1 MKNYQNRA
9 SGRLQHG
16 PPGFEAFQE
25 GEGEGC
31 NYGEVLQQAF
41 TAAIGVCE
49 WDDADGGE
57 LIGALMQLPEAVKML
72 LLQGEAEVDMER
84 VVAAIMR
91 CHANKDAEVVH
102 N

>member
-1 MKNYQNRA
+1 VDGFSM
-9 SGRLQHG
+9 GRQVSKRFKKEKAKAAAKRQKGEAATKWQH
-16 PPGFEAFQE
+16 A
-25 GEGEGC
+25 
-31 NYGEVLQQAF
+31 L

>member
-1 MKNYQNRA
+1 M
-9 SGRLQHG
+9 GRQVSKRFKKEKAKAAAKRQKGEAATKWQH
-16 PPGFEAFQE
+16 A
-25 GEGEGC
+25 
-31 NYGEVLQQAF
+31 L

-49 WDDADGGE
+49 WDDAAGGE
-57 LIGALMQLPEAVKML
+57 LIGALVQLPEAVKML

>member
-1 MKNYQNRA
+1 M
-9 SGRLQHG
+9 RLHDKAQT
-16 PPGFEAFQE
+16 
-25 GEGEGC
+25 
-31 NYGEVLQQAF
+31 V
-41 TAAIGVCE
+41 V
-49 WDDADGGE
+49 
-57 LIGALMQLPEAVKML
+57 QLPEAVKML